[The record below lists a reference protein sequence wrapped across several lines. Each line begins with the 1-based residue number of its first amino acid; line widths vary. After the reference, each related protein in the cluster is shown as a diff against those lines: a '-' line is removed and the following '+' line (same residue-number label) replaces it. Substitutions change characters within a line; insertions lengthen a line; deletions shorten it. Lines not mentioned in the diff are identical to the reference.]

1 MLVNE
6 KLLQWLIDDVVR
18 KRLKESK
25 VIKNEIKKL
34 G

>member
-1 MLVNE
+1 MANE
-6 KLLQWLIDDVVR
+6 KLFQWLIDDVVR